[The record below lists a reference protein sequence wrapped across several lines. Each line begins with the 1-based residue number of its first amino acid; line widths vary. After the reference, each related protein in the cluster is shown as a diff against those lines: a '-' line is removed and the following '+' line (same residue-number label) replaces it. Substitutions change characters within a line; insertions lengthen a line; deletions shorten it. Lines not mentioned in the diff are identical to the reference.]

1 MQPMEE
7 ILFNVNE
14 LNKFIQ
20 ATYDEER
27 QHTLD
32 ETTISKEEAW
42 NYLIRAEQLLNSLN
56 EEEDE
61 TSQVSNHVLNQQAI
75 SDNKMEHEYLIR
87 IYEKYQMNLN
97 ETKSELVGLTQLDT
111 YLNDLFRN
119 FIENYFNFQFL
130 FPEKSKQT
138 FTTKIQ
144 NTLIYGLEGTGMMSL
159 ITNILIKY
167 QSLFNKNSELPLLK
181 VFKLDMTEILSTKNR
196 DEIELIFK
204 SINLF
209 NKNKQPVVIILL
221 NLEKLFT
228 NSDIHFHY
236 IGDLLYECLS
246 KSNRLF
252 IAVCHS
258 PWLLHPAIIYRFQAS
273 FYCSELSRHDLKLT
287 IESHMRKF
295 AQNLNLTDDLV
306 DLAEPYILNGKLID
320 LMFEKL
326 KPFLA
331 KTGNKTWKR
340 IKTELDVLK
349 RFNRLKMLKFSGFSQ
364 QGEDLKKTREV
375 CLAEAKLFLESNI
388 IQKEFCN
395 KYKIFKN
402 EYRSQFDFP

>member
-20 ATYDEER
+20 ATYDEEK
-27 QHTLD
+27 QHNLD
-32 ETTISKEEAW
+32 EITISKEEAW
-42 NYLIRAEQLLNSLN
+42 NYLIRAEQLLNSLDK
-56 EEEDE
+56 EEDE

-75 SDNKMEHEYLIR
+75 SDKKMEHEYLIKK
-87 IYEKYQMNLN
+87 YEKYQMNLN

-228 NSDIHFHY
+228 NSDIHY

-306 DLAEPYILNGKLID
+306 DIAEPYILNGKLID